1 MKRRHVEFE
10 EGDKVFLKIRPSKQ
24 VSLRKRRNEKL
35 SPKYFGPYRIVKRIG
50 SVAYRLELPA
60 AATIHPVFHISQ
72 LKRAFGESANSDELL
87 PFLTANHEWKAVPQ
101 EVFGYQKNEK
111 GGWEVLMSWKGL

>member
-50 SVAYRLELPA
+50 PVAYRLELPA
-60 AATIHPVFHISQ
+60 AATIHPVFIFHS
-72 LKRAFGESANSDELL
+72 
-87 PFLTANHEWKAVPQ
+87 
-101 EVFGYQKNEK
+101 
-111 GGWEVLMSWKGL
+111 